1 MIGVIERQSESLGWS
16 RLLLFSIP
24 TVFQL
29 STILTATR
37 KTITLRILSGQLTG
51 VIMST
56 AKKKG
61 RVKTGALKGI
71 DNHRC
76 KHTLEQVKQ
85 AKRLLAEQKHSHREI
100 ADLTGM
106 TRTAVSE
113 ISCGRRWKHIE
124 A

>member
-1 MIGVIERQSESLGWS
+1 
-16 RLLLFSIP
+16 
-24 TVFQL
+24 
-29 STILTATR
+29 
-37 KTITLRILSGQLTG
+37 
-51 VIMST
+51 MST

-71 DNHRC
+71 DNYRC

>member
-1 MIGVIERQSESLGWS
+1 
-16 RLLLFSIP
+16 
-24 TVFQL
+24 
-29 STILTATR
+29 
-37 KTITLRILSGQLTG
+37 
-51 VIMST
+51 MST